1 MLTAAAVKAARP
13 MAHAF
18 KRWDAGGLYLL
29 VVPTGRR
36 SWMLRVRAGGRE
48 TLLTLGQWPELSLD
62 AARARRDA
70 ARAAIAAGQDPRAAL
85 QIRTFEAAA
94 RAWHAHRT
102 PGWTPVHAA
111 DVLASLDR
119 DVFPS
124 IGAMALDQ
132 VTAPTVLQLLRA
144 VEARGAIETARRLR
158 QRIKM
163 ICAFA
168 RGEGWMSAD
177 NPGNVKENLANAPAR
192 GRQPALVDLAAI
204 RALIADVDQL
214 AAAPVAKLGSRF
226 LALTTVRLAALRGM
240 TWSEVDQLDGPAPL
254 WRVPAARMKL
264 RAVNKLDAQR
274 DHLVPL
280 STAAANALRAVREF
294 AGGAPGPERLVF
306 VGRDG
311 DALIGEDALNQLYG
325 RAGYAGRHCA
335 HGWRAA
341 FSTVMNE
348 RRPADRAAIDR
359 ALGHVVSGVSENEGA
374 YNRAQHIELRRE
386 ILEEWAAI
394 VAPLDSS
401 AV

>member
-1 MLTAAAVKAARP
+1 MLTTTAVKAARP
-13 MAHAF
+13 TALAF

-36 SWMLRVRAGGRE
+36 SWMLRIRAGGRE
-48 TLLTLGQWPELSLD
+48 TLLTLGQWPDLSLD

-70 ARAAIAAGQDPRAAL
+70 ARAAIAAGKDPRATL

-94 RAWHAHRT
+94 RAWHAHRV
-102 PGWTPVHAA
+102 PGWTSVHAA
-111 DVLASLDR
+111 DVLASLER
-119 DVFPS
+119 DVFPA
-124 IGAMALDQ
+124 IGSTALDQ
-132 VTAPTVLQLLRA
+132 VTQPAVLQLLRA

-163 ICAFA
+163 ACAFA

-177 NPGNVKENLANAPAR
+177 NPGEVKENLANAPAR
-192 GRQPALVDLAAI
+192 GRQPALVDLAEI
-204 RALIADVDQL
+204 RALIAGVDQL
-214 AAAPVAKLGSRF
+214 AAAPVAKLASLF

-240 TWSEVDQLDGPAPL
+240 TWDEVDQLDGPVPL

-264 RAVNKLDAQR
+264 RAVNKMDAQR

-280 STAAANALRAVREF
+280 SPAAADALRAARAL
-294 AGGAPGPERLVF
+294 AGDHLADAGKLIFP
-306 VGRDG
+306 GRDG
-311 DALIGEDALNQLYG
+311 DVPIGEDALNQLYG
-325 RAGYAGRHCA
+325 RAGFAGRHCA

-374 YNRAQHIELRRE
+374 YNRAQHLELRRA
-386 ILEEWAAI
+386 ILEDWATLIAG
-394 VAPLDSS
+394 
-401 AV
+401 